1 MPAINACG
9 DGDVGFPKWA
19 GKKWATAANLAR
31 TYPSYEGPKSPEEFT
46 EVYQDA
52 VAMGLDGISTLPT
65 DKQARKET
73 PIVAGVLDYFPAAIA
88 AVANVSYV
96 GNKQHNG
103 DQPLHWAR
111 GKSMDHADCLV
122 RHLVERGTMDTDGL
136 RHTAKVAWRALALLQ
151 EELEREA
158 GAPVPRGAKEE
169 GCQ

>member
-19 GKKWATAANLAR
+19 GKKWATAADLAR
-31 TYPSYEGPKSPEEFT
+31 TYPTNYEGPTAESIDIKVQPYGVDVT
-46 EVYQDA
+46 P
-52 VAMGLDGISTLPT
+52 STLPT
-65 DKQARKET
+65 DKQERKET

-169 GCQ
+169 G

>member
-1 MPAINACG
+1 MPVTNANP
-9 DGDVGFPKWA
+9 FPKWA
-19 GKKWATAANLAR
+19 GEKWRPVVN
-31 TYPSYEGPKSPEEFT
+31 PSPEEYAALKDGEWF
-46 EVYQDA
+46 VADRPQDYPP
-52 VAMGLDGISTLPT
+52 STLPT
-65 DKQARKET
+65 DKQERKET

-111 GKSMDHADCLV
+111 GKSMYHADCLV

-136 RHTAKVAWRALALLQ
+136 RHTAKIAWRALALLQ

-158 GAPVPRGAKEE
+158 GAPVPRGAKEVK
-169 GCQ
+169 